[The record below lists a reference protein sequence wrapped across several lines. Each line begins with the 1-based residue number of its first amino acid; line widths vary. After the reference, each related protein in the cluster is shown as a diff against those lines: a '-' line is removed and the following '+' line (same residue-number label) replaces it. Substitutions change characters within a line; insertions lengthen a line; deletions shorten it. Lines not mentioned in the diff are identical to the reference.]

1 MRDLNFSGLSEG
13 LQLFK
18 IDFLCEL
25 AVDKCDGLE
34 ESAVSSKEM
43 HLFFFFFFNL
53 FIFFSVFPYSVFRK
67 S

>member
-43 HLFFFFFFNL
+43 HLFFFFF
-53 FIFFSVFPYSVFRK
+53 
-67 S
+67 